1 MVIIYSIVYFL
12 LYVSYNSIAD
22 TFAESSGAVETP
34 CFYTDIM
41 VIINNIFSS
50 MYLITIAVTHQLTE
64 KSGPLVSSYTDIMV
78 IIVSF
83 LLYVSYNS
91 IADTYESSGAVETPC
106 FYTDIMVIINDIFSS
121 MYLVTLLLSLMNGQ
135 EGSGPLVSSYTDIMV
150 IIYNVGLCIIITQFR
165 HIYALCIYSHRGA
178 FENFH

>member
-78 IIVSF
+78 IINSIVSF
-83 LLYVSYNS
+83 LLFVSYNS
-91 IADTYESSGAVETPC
+91 VADTYESSGAVETPC

-121 MYLVTLLLSLMNGQ
+121 MFLITL
-135 EGSGPLVSSYTDIMV
+135 
-150 IIYNVGLCIIITQFR
+150 
-165 HIYALCIYSHRGA
+165 
-178 FENFH
+178 